1 MKAKYLIIIFII
13 LGLNACSK
21 VRKSAGVERKSIDEF
36 QVVENPPLIIPPD
49 FNLLSPDQLGPKNI
63 DDVDKE
69 LAKEI
74 LYGLDKENNENIEQL
89 STINLVLSK
98 SKALDAPL
106 SIREDIDKEYGQE
119 LEIDSIFGVNW
130 ENEFEVLDSIKESKR
145 IRENIFEGKSIAEG
159 EVPIKK
165 QIIKKKKKKRF
176 VFF

>member
-1 MKAKYLIIIFII
+1 MI
-13 LGLNACSK
+13 LNLNACSK

-49 FNLLSPDQLGPKNI
+49 FNLLSPDQLDAKNI
-63 DDVDKE
+63 DNVEME

-74 LYGLDKENNENIEQL
+74 LYGLDKDDNKDMEQL
-89 STINLVLSK
+89 STINMVLTK
-98 SKALDAPL
+98 SEALDVPL

-119 LEIDSIFGVNW
+119 LETDSIFQVDW
-130 ENEFEVLDSIKESKR
+130 ENEVEVLDSIKESKR